1 MWGSE
6 VYSPNT
12 IQTSAQMG
20 SGHFLEEGFSK
31 ASYIRNIQV
40 VDSSNNLKSPSS
52 MDLLSSQLA
61 AIMYRMVL
69 IATGALTSTM
79 VDPERTI
86 TALVKIEILLI

>member
-1 MWGSE
+1 M
-6 VYSPNT
+6 
-12 IQTSAQMG
+12 
-20 SGHFLEEGFSK
+20 
-31 ASYIRNIQV
+31 
-40 VDSSNNLKSPSS
+40 SNNLKSPGS

>member
-1 MWGSE
+1 
-6 VYSPNT
+6 
-12 IQTSAQMG
+12 MG

-40 VDSSNNLKSPSS
+40 VDSSNNLKSPGS

>member
-1 MWGSE
+1 
-6 VYSPNT
+6 
-12 IQTSAQMG
+12 
-20 SGHFLEEGFSK
+20 
-31 ASYIRNIQV
+31 
-40 VDSSNNLKSPSS
+40 

-79 VDPERTI
+79 VDLERTI